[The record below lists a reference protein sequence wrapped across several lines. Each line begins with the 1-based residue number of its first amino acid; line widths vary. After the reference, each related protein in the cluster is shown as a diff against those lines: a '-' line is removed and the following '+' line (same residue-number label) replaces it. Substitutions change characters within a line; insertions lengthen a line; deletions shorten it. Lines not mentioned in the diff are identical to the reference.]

1 MAGAIALVTGSLAE
15 PLVQEVAVSLRESG
29 EQVIVVPLKIQV
41 AALLTADW
49 VARKLALPDDAEID
63 RIILPGYCRG
73 DLREVEA
80 ATGKA
85 VELGPVDVRD
95 LPAYLG
101 RGERRAIKLEK
112 YNLEIVAEINH
123 ASRLE
128 LDAILEMARRMHDD
142 GADVIDVGCDPQ
154 AEREPWAGVGD
165 VVAALRDAG
174 HRVSIDSFQ
183 IDEVAAAC
191 AAGAELVL
199 SVNSTNAARAA
210 DWGAEVVAIPDDPR
224 TMAGLDNTLNILD
237 KRGVPFRIDPI
248 IEPIGLGFTDSLG
261 RSRGVRRRCPE
272 GGMMMGVGNRSGMT
286 EVDSVGVNMMLA
298 GVCEELG
305 IQSVLTTQVINWAR
319 SSVAELDLARRIMRY
334 AVSRNMPPKHLSEKL
349 VMLRDPKLRETD
361 AETID
366 QLAQRITDR
375 NVRIMIDHATG
386 LIHAMRKG
394 VHASGADPFEVFD
407 ELGIDDASHAFYLGY
422 EMAKAVTALTLAKNY
437 EQDEALQWGMLTR
450 EEKSHYERR
459 KQGG

>member
-1 MAGAIALVTGSLAE
+1 MPGAIALVTGTLAE
-15 PLVQEVAVSLRESG
+15 PLVQEVAASLREAG
-29 EQVIVVPLKIQV
+29 ENVIVVPLKIQV

-49 VARKLALPDDAEID
+49 VSRKLTLPEDVEID

-73 DLREVEA
+73 DLRDVEA
-80 ATGKA
+80 ATSKS
-85 VELGPVDVRD
+85 VELGPVDARD

-101 RGERRAIKLEK
+101 RGERGAIKLEK

-123 ASRLE
+123 ASG
-128 LDAILEMARRMHDD
+128 LEMDAMLAMASRMRDD

-154 AEREPWAGVGD
+154 AEREPWAGAGD
-165 VVAALRDAG
+165 VVRALRDAG

-183 IDEVAAAC
+183 VDEVAAAC

-224 TMAGLDNTLNILD
+224 TMTGLDDTLNILD
-237 KRGVPFRIDPI
+237 KHGVPFRIDPI
-248 IEPIGLGFTDSLG
+248 IEPIGLGFADSLG
-261 RSRGVRRRCPE
+261 RYLEVRRRYPDAA
-272 GGMMMGVGNRSGMT
+272 MMMGVGNLSEMT
-286 EVDSVGVNMMLA
+286 EVDSAGVNMMLA
-298 GVCEELG
+298 GICEELG

-366 QLAQRITDR
+366 GLAQRITDR
-375 NVRIMIDHATG
+375 NVRIMVDHATG

-394 VHASGADPFEVFD
+394 VHAKGADPFEVFD

-450 EEKSHYERR
+450 EEESHYERR
-459 KQGG
+459 KRGR